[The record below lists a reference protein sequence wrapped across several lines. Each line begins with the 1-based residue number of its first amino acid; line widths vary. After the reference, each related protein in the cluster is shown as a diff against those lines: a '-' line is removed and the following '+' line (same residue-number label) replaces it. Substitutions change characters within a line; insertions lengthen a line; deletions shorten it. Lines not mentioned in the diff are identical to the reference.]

1 MSYKNGIPMADVK
14 RETTDVCIIGAGA
27 AGVRAAYEAGQQR
40 QKLQELMWRDAHI
53 VRNEEG
59 LQRAKAGVTAMLE
72 ELPDVAA
79 PDTGALRGKV
89 SSENMF
95 YTSLA
100 IIEAALTRKET
111 RGPHY
116 REDYPER
123 DEAMEKPIYLRWDG
137 KKVTVNEEG

>member
-27 AGVRAAYEAGQQR
+27 AGVRAAYEAKQR

-72 ELPDVAA
+72 ELLDVEA
-79 PDTGALRGKV
+79 PDSRALRGKV
-89 SSENMF
+89 SLENMF

-100 IIEAALTRKET
+100 IIEAALTRRET

-116 REDYPER
+116 REDYPEKDATLESR
-123 DEAMEKPIYLRWDG
+123 SM
-137 KKVTVNEEG
+137 